1 MTDIIVAAP
10 DGTELRSMF
19 FSEYDFEVGDE
30 ENSYLITMPR
40 DEWESIEDD
49 SRIYIP
55 GTEYG
60 GLYKRL
66 ESDTKNN
73 SAAVGGLTWRGMMQH
88 KIIEPPSG
96 QDYAVDS
103 GELNAII
110 GQRVSAKFPGLFT
123 GSAESTGIT
132 VTYQY
137 TRYCSLYDGLKGL
150 LKSVGYR
157 MEIQYDVEIRKV
169 VVSAVP
175 IVDYSAEIEY
185 SSDMNADYS
194 MKLDRTGVNHL
205 ICLGSG
211 ELRNR
216 IVEHLYVDADG
227 KISQTQT
234 FFNENE
240 IAETYD
246 YAGAS
251 REDLIKSGADQLR
264 SELNLNEFRIS
275 LESER
280 DVAIGDIVGARDYIT
295 GYTVTAPITTKI
307 VKCEDGFVDTEYKLS
322 DMVKVEQSPVIISI
336 TAILSLGTHKVYT
349 TDNINSLK
357 NYLTVTATYSNAT
370 QYIVDNYTLVG
381 NISTAGVRT
390 LTVEYS
396 GKATTISVMVSE
408 NTTGI
413 LYEWDFTQGLTD
425 TRQLHTAELECIAES
440 TLPYVSG
447 DGLHFDKQGQ
457 VVTLLSP
464 NDFPVSYLAG
474 KTIQID
480 VASFVPGQQWESSH
494 TRFITIAKTPSGG
507 WENGLVYRGNNTVG
521 WSIYAGSNGWG
532 TPFGTLARNGISGH
546 TVSLYFDTS
555 LKAKLYIDSVLI
567 GTQNV
572 ALASGLSGLAIGS
585 KALETVG
592 GSFFTAVVT
601 GARIYNGETR

>member
-10 DGTELRSMF
+10 DGTELRSIL

-30 ENSYLITMPR
+30 ENSFLITMPR
-40 DEWESIEDD
+40 DEWVSTEND

-73 SAAVGGLTWRGMMQH
+73 SVSVGGLTWRGMLQK
-88 KIIEPPSG
+88 KIISPPSG
-96 QDYAVDS
+96 ADYATDS

-110 GQRVSAKFPGLFT
+110 GARVAAAFPGLLT
-123 GSAESTGIT
+123 GSSESTGIS
-132 VTYQY
+132 VSYQY
-137 TRYCSLYDGLKGL
+137 TRYCSLYDGLKAL
-150 LKSVGYR
+150 LKSAGYR
-157 MEIQYDVEIRKV
+157 MEIQYDAELRKV

-194 MKLDRTGVNHL
+194 MKLDRTGINHL

-234 FFNENE
+234 FFDENE

-307 VKCEDGFVDTEYKLS
+307 VKCEDGSVETEYKLS
-322 DMVKVEQSPVIISI
+322 SDVEIEQIPATMMMLAVSP
-336 TAILSLGTHKVYT
+336 
-349 TDNINSLK
+349 D
-357 NYLTVTATYSNAT
+357 
-370 QYIVDNYTLVG
+370 
-381 NISTAGVRT
+381 
-390 LTVEYS
+390 
-396 GKATTISVMVSE
+396 SE
-408 NTTGI
+408 
-413 LYEWDFTQGLTD
+413 E
-425 TRQLHTAELECIAES
+425 AE
-440 TLPYVSG
+440 
-447 DGLHFDKQGQ
+447 
-457 VVTLLSP
+457 
-464 NDFPVSYLAG
+464 
-474 KTIQID
+474 
-480 VASFVPGQQWESSH
+480 
-494 TRFITIAKTPSGG
+494 
-507 WENGLVYRGNNTVG
+507 
-521 WSIYAGSNGWG
+521 
-532 TPFGTLARNGISGH
+532 
-546 TVSLYFDTS
+546 TS
-555 LKAKLYIDSVLI
+555 
-567 GTQNV
+567 Q
-572 ALASGLSGLAIGS
+572 
-585 KALETVG
+585 EEEE
-592 GSFFTAVVT
+592 
-601 GARIYNGETR
+601 ETR

>member
-10 DGTELRSMF
+10 DGTELRSML

-110 GQRVSAKFPGLFT
+110 GQRVSAKFPGLFV
-123 GSAESTGIT
+123 GSSESTGIIT
-132 VTYQY
+132 SYQY
-137 TRYCSLYDGLKGL
+137 TRYCSLYDGLKAML
-150 LKSVGYR
+150 RSVGYR
-157 MEIQYDVEIRKV
+157 MEIQYDAELRKV

-240 IAETYD
+240 IAEIYD

-251 REDLIKSGADQLR
+251 REDLIQSGIDQLKG
-264 SELNLNEFRIS
+264 ELNLNEFRIA
-275 LESER
+275 LETER
-280 DVAIGDIVGARDYIT
+280 EVAIGDIVGARDYIT

-307 VKCEDGFVDTEYKLS
+307 VKCEDGFEDIEYKLS
-322 DMVKVEQSPVIISI
+322 SDVEIEQIP
-336 TAILSLGTHKVYT
+336 T
-349 TDNINSLK
+349 T
-357 NYLTVTATYSNAT
+357 
-370 QYIVDNYTLVG
+370 
-381 NISTAGVRT
+381 
-390 LTVEYS
+390 
-396 GKATTISVMVSE
+396 M
-408 NTTGI
+408 
-413 LYEWDFTQGLTD
+413 
-425 TRQLHTAELECIAES
+425 
-440 TLPYVSG
+440 
-447 DGLHFDKQGQ
+447 
-457 VVTLLSP
+457 
-464 NDFPVSYLAG
+464 
-474 KTIQID
+474 
-480 VASFVPGQQWESSH
+480 
-494 TRFITIAKTPSGG
+494 
-507 WENGLVYRGNNTVG
+507 
-521 WSIYAGSNGWG
+521 
-532 TPFGTLARNGISGH
+532 
-546 TVSLYFDTS
+546 
-555 LKAKLYIDSVLI
+555 
-567 GTQNV
+567 
-572 ALASGLSGLAIGS
+572 ALAMALSQNEELSADIS
-585 KALETVG
+585 EEET
-592 GSFFTAVVT
+592 
-601 GARIYNGETR
+601 

>member
-10 DGTELRSMF
+10 DGTELRSML

-40 DEWESIEDD
+40 DEWESTEDD

-73 SAAVGGLTWRGMMQH
+73 SAAVGGLTWRGMLQK
-88 KIIEPPSG
+88 KIISPPSG
-96 QDYAVDS
+96 QDYATDS
-103 GELNAII
+103 GELNTII
-110 GQRVSAKFPGLFT
+110 KRRVEAAFPGLFT
-123 GSAESTGIT
+123 GSNESTGTSIS
-132 VTYQY
+132 YQY
-137 TRYCSLYDGLKGL
+137 TRYCTLYDGLKAL
-150 LKSVGYR
+150 LKNAGYR
-157 MEIQYDVEIRKV
+157 MEIQYDALLRKV
-169 VVSAVP
+169 VVSAVS

-240 IAETYD
+240 IAEIYD

-307 VKCEDGFVDTEYKLS
+307 VKCEDGSVETEYKLS
-322 DMVKVEQSPVIISI
+322 SDVEIEQIPVTMMMLAVSP
-336 TAILSLGTHKVYT
+336 
-349 TDNINSLK
+349 D
-357 NYLTVTATYSNAT
+357 
-370 QYIVDNYTLVG
+370 
-381 NISTAGVRT
+381 
-390 LTVEYS
+390 
-396 GKATTISVMVSE
+396 SE
-408 NTTGI
+408 
-413 LYEWDFTQGLTD
+413 E
-425 TRQLHTAELECIAES
+425 AE
-440 TLPYVSG
+440 
-447 DGLHFDKQGQ
+447 
-457 VVTLLSP
+457 
-464 NDFPVSYLAG
+464 
-474 KTIQID
+474 
-480 VASFVPGQQWESSH
+480 
-494 TRFITIAKTPSGG
+494 
-507 WENGLVYRGNNTVG
+507 
-521 WSIYAGSNGWG
+521 
-532 TPFGTLARNGISGH
+532 
-546 TVSLYFDTS
+546 TS
-555 LKAKLYIDSVLI
+555 
-567 GTQNV
+567 Q
-572 ALASGLSGLAIGS
+572 
-585 KALETVG
+585 EEEE
-592 GSFFTAVVT
+592 
-601 GARIYNGETR
+601 ETR

>member
-10 DGTELRSMF
+10 DGTELRSML

-110 GQRVSAKFPGLFT
+110 GQRVSAKFPGLFV
-123 GSAESTGIT
+123 GSSESTGIIT
-132 VTYQY
+132 SYQY
-137 TRYCSLYDGLKGL
+137 TRYCSLYDGLKAML
-150 LKSVGYR
+150 RSVGYR
-157 MEIQYDVEIRKV
+157 MEIQYDAELRKV
-169 VVSAVP
+169 VVSAAP

-240 IAETYD
+240 IAEIYD

-251 REDLIKSGADQLR
+251 REDLIQSGIDQLKG
-264 SELNLNEFRIS
+264 ELNLNEFRIA
-275 LESER
+275 LETER
-280 DVAIGDIVGARDYIT
+280 EVAIGDIVGARDYIT

-307 VKCEDGFVDTEYKLS
+307 VKCEDGFEDIEYKLS
-322 DMVKVEQSPVIISI
+322 SDVEIEQIP
-336 TAILSLGTHKVYT
+336 T
-349 TDNINSLK
+349 T
-357 NYLTVTATYSNAT
+357 
-370 QYIVDNYTLVG
+370 
-381 NISTAGVRT
+381 
-390 LTVEYS
+390 
-396 GKATTISVMVSE
+396 M
-408 NTTGI
+408 
-413 LYEWDFTQGLTD
+413 
-425 TRQLHTAELECIAES
+425 
-440 TLPYVSG
+440 
-447 DGLHFDKQGQ
+447 
-457 VVTLLSP
+457 
-464 NDFPVSYLAG
+464 
-474 KTIQID
+474 
-480 VASFVPGQQWESSH
+480 
-494 TRFITIAKTPSGG
+494 
-507 WENGLVYRGNNTVG
+507 
-521 WSIYAGSNGWG
+521 
-532 TPFGTLARNGISGH
+532 
-546 TVSLYFDTS
+546 
-555 LKAKLYIDSVLI
+555 
-567 GTQNV
+567 
-572 ALASGLSGLAIGS
+572 ALAMTLSQNEELSADIS
-585 KALETVG
+585 EEET
-592 GSFFTAVVT
+592 
-601 GARIYNGETR
+601 